1 MVLWLWLVLWGAA
14 FVVKESEEIRF
25 DLLTASVGRRPRIA
39 MGIVVALALVVLYG
53 ASLKASFDYVTFMKV
68 EKSSYLKIRMDW
80 LFSIFLVFLVAVI
93 VRYVWLLWHLAARA
107 RSGGAGPD
115 RDQLGPV
122 SAAFAYALAVIV
134 ALSLLGLPV
143 GHAMIAG
150 SILYLWAKGLDM
162 GTAAEQLLNGMYTSY
177 VLLAIPLFILA
188 AEFMNSG
195 SIMDRLLRFCN
206 ALVGRWR
213 GGLAQV
219 NVLQS
224 IVFASMSGSAL
235 ADAAG
240 SGKIM
245 QTLMT
250 RDGKYPAAYAAALS
264 AASSVIGPI
273 IPPSIPLVLYA
284 LVSDT
289 SIGFL
294 FLAGVVPG
302 ILLGLVQMGLIAAT
316 AKRRNFPVEE
326 RVPLR
331 ELPRITREAFPALMM
346 PVILLGCLYSGIT
359 TPTEA
364 AAAAAAYA
372 LLVSAFLYRSLSWA
386 DVYQSLARSA
396 RITISIGM
404 LIAGALVFN
413 YVVTAENI
421 PKALAA
427 FLKGYELSPLAF
439 LLVVNLLLLALGCFL
454 EGTTILL
461 IIIPVLLPTAQA
473 LGVDPVHFGVVA
485 VMNIM
490 IGLIT
495 PPYGLLLFMMV
506 KIAEV
511 PLRDLVR
518 EVLPFLAVMIGAL
531 ALITFVPD
539 LVLVPAEAPRL
550 QGLKHAG
557 PRRRRHVVGR
567 RARDAPGMGGLA
579 HARAHARAPRHPGLP
594 ARLALDRGLGRA
606 VVFRSCTRP
615 RDSPPSRAGPTSS
628 GSTIRARGRAR

>member
-1 MVLWLWLVLWGAA
+1 M
-14 FVVKESEEIRF
+14 
-25 DLLTASVGRRPRIA
+25 
-39 MGIVVALALVVLYG
+39 
-53 ASLKASFDYVTFMKV
+53 
-68 EKSSYLKIRMDW
+68 
-80 LFSIFLVFLVAVI
+80 
-93 VRYVWLLWHLAARA
+93 
-107 RSGGAGPD
+107 
-115 RDQLGPV
+115 
-122 SAAFAYALAVIV
+122 SAAFAWALAAIV
-134 ALSLLGLPV
+134 LLSLMGLPV

-150 SILYLWAKGLDM
+150 SILYLWVKGLDL

-177 VLLAIPLFILA
+177 LLLAIPLFILA

-245 QTLMT
+245 QSLMT
-250 RDGKYPAAYAAALS
+250 RDGRYSAAFAAALT

-273 IPPSIPLVLYA
+273 IPPSIPLVIYA

-289 SIGFL
+289 SIGYL
-294 FLAGVVPG
+294 FLGGVIPG
-302 ILLGLVQMGLIAAT
+302 LLLGAVQMGLIAAT
-316 AKRRNFPVEE
+316 ARRRGFPVEPA
-326 RVPLR
+326 VPLR
-331 ELPRITREAFPALMM
+331 DWPRLTWEAFPALMM
-346 PVILLGCLYSGIT
+346 PVILLGLLYSGVT

-372 LLVSAFLYRSLSWA
+372 LLVSALLYRSISWG
-386 DVYQSLARSA
+386 DIYRSLDRSA

-427 FLKGYELSPLAF
+427 FLKGYELTPLGF
-439 LLVVNLLLLALGCFL
+439 LLAVNVLLLLLGCFL

-461 IIIPVLLPTAQA
+461 VIVPVLLPTAQA
-473 LGVDPVHFGVVA
+473 LGIDPVHFGVMA
-485 VMNIM
+485 VVNIM
-490 IGLIT
+490 IGLVT

-511 PLRDLVR
+511 PLKDLVR
-518 EVLPFLAVMIGAL
+518 EILPFLWAMIGAL
-531 ALITFVPD
+531 ALITLAPD
-539 LVLVPAEAPRL
+539 LVLWLPRL
-550 QGLKHAG
+550 
-557 PRRRRHVVGR
+557 
-567 RARDAPGMGGLA
+567 
-579 HARAHARAPRHPGLP
+579 
-594 ARLALDRGLGRA
+594 LGYK
-606 VVFRSCTRP
+606 
-615 RDSPPSRAGPTSS
+615 G
-628 GSTIRARGRAR
+628 

>member
-1 MVLWLWLVLWGAA
+1 LNLTSPFSLAVLA
-14 FVVKESEEIRF
+14 
-25 DLLTASVGRRPRIA
+25 
-39 MGIVVALALVVLYG
+39 IVV
-53 ASLKASFDYVTFMKV
+53 
-68 EKSSYLKIRMDW
+68 
-80 LFSIFLVFLVAVI
+80 
-93 VRYVWLLWHLAARA
+93 
-107 RSGGAGPD
+107 
-115 RDQLGPV
+115 
-122 SAAFAYALAVIV
+122 
-134 ALSLLGLPV
+134 LSLFGLPI

-150 SILYLWAKGLDM
+150 SVLYLYVKGVDL

-177 VLLAIPLFILA
+177 LLLAIPLFILA

-250 RDGKYPAAYAAALS
+250 KDGKYTASFAAALS

-289 SIGFL
+289 SIGYL
-294 FLAGVVPG
+294 FFAGVVTGLP
-302 ILLGLVQMGLIAAT
+302 LGALQMGLIAFIAR
-316 AKRRNFPVEE
+316 RRNFPVEAP
-326 RVPLR
+326 VPLR
-331 ELPRITREAFPALMM
+331 ELPRVTWDALPALMM

-364 AAAAAAYA
+364 AAVAALYA
-372 LLVSAFLYRSLSWA
+372 LLASALIYRSIGWE
-386 DVYQSLARSA
+386 DVYVSLNKSA

-413 YVVTAENI
+413 YVITVENI
-421 PKALAA
+421 PKTLAA
-427 FLKGYELSPLAF
+427 MLKAYELSPLTF
-439 LLVVNLLLLALGCFL
+439 LLVANLVLLVLGCFL

-461 IIIPVLLPTAQA
+461 IIVPVLLPTAQA
-473 LGVDPVHFGVVA
+473 LGIDPVHFGVVA
-485 VMNIM
+485 VVNIM

-518 EVLPFLAVMIGAL
+518 DIMPFLYVMIGAL
-531 ALITFVPD
+531 ALITLVPD
-539 LVLVPAEAPRL
+539 LVLFLPRL
-550 QGLKHAG
+550 
-557 PRRRRHVVGR
+557 
-567 RARDAPGMGGLA
+567 
-579 HARAHARAPRHPGLP
+579 
-594 ARLALDRGLGRA
+594 LGYK
-606 VVFRSCTRP
+606 
-615 RDSPPSRAGPTSS
+615 G
-628 GSTIRARGRAR
+628 